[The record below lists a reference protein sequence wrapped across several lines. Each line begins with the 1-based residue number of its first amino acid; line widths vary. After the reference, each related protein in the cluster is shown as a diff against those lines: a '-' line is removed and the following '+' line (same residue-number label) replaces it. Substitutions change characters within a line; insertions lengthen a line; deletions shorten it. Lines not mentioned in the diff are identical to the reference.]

1 MFYLA
6 QSMLQVHEVS
16 WEKDLSSKFG
26 NEQPARRF
34 SSRVIAMAGRV
45 LDKIGDGLIHLGMKL
60 KANHNLDRRTLI
72 PTGK

>member
-1 MFYLA
+1 MFYMA

-16 WEKDLSSKFG
+16 WQKDFSKQF
-26 NEQPARRF
+26 ESVQPAHR
-34 SSRVIAMAGRV
+34 SLGRVSVIAGRV

-60 KANHNLDRRTLI
+60 KATHNLDRRTLI